1 MKKIQQGFTLIEL
14 MIVIA
19 IIGILAAIAI
29 PAYNGYIKQS
39 KINAAH
45 TNVDTAYRLAKNE
58 AAKFAAG
65 GLQSGTMLNL
75 EAELNDGAKRSPMNS
90 ALPAFVVSVGAKVAI
105 GEGQVQVY
113 GNGLSAADVAAGIPD
128 KSVVPTAGLTRE
140 VFVEV
145 GQSALAKVDGGLLP
159 VNCGAV
165 SAANGCPDW
174 LVAFG
179 NISGGQSFII
189 E

>member
-1 MKKIQQGFTLIEL
+1 MKKIQLGFTLIEL

-58 AAKFAAG
+58 SAKFAAG
-65 GLQSGTMLNL
+65 GVDSNTMLNIL
-75 EAELNDGAKRSPMNS
+75 AELNDGAKRNPMAS
-90 ALPAFVVSVGAKVAI
+90 TDPAFVVLPGAAAPVLTEGQVGVYGTGVHVGDVPNGIPVNSIVPSAVGRTIFVAI
-105 GEGQVQVY
+105 GESTLTQVQ
-113 GNGLSAADVAAGIPD
+113 
-128 KSVVPTAGLTRE
+128 
-140 VFVEV
+140 
-145 GQSALAKVDGGLLP
+145 GGLLP
-159 VNCGAV
+159 VACAAV
-165 SAANGCPDW
+165 NPQLGCPQW
-174 LVAFG
+174 LVDFRLA
-179 NISGGQSFII
+179 SGGQSFVI